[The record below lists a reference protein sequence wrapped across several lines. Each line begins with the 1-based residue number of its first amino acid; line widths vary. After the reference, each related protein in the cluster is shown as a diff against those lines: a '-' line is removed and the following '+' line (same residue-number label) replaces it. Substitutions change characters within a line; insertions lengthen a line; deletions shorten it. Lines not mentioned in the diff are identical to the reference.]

1 MITTLTALPAGR
13 GVYRLASFT
22 RHGVD
27 VPMVSVLIMKNGYVP
42 FIDGENL
49 RDDLR
54 SSSACQ
60 ALHNALS
67 DYLTRHGVKYG
78 HGNIHVVSAGL
89 ASSRSY

>member
-1 MITTLTALPAGR
+1 MITTLTAQPAGR
-13 GVYRLASFT
+13 GVYRLPSFT
-22 RHGVD
+22 RHGVE

-49 RDDLR
+49 RDDLQ
-54 SSSACQ
+54 SDSACQ
-60 ALHNALS
+60 AIHNALS

-89 ASSRSY
+89 APSRPY